1 SNHNGSI
8 DVNDQKGVLLGDV
21 NGDGVANAGEDVLFL
36 STSAAQDLIN
46 TSSSTDMRV
55 LLAKEALAAQLNI
68 DNQAGFGGHTGSKDY
83 QPADLITEA
92 VKWLKGELPYQFAGG
107 SSGNVDTN
115 HDGVIGWNS
124 ALHTFSEGAAVA
136 SGANAWTAKVDVFD
150 GAPILL
156 ANGSN
161 LKDALAAFNGNQL
174 VVSTDGNSVAWNN
187 GAAPGGGI
195 MALGVQANDPDNF
208 WLTLQST
215 GHLP

>member
-1 SNHNGSI
+1 
-8 DVNDQKGVLLGDV
+8 
-21 NGDGVANAGEDVLFL
+21 
-36 STSAAQDLIN
+36 
-46 TSSSTDMRV
+46 MRV
-55 LLAKEALAAQLNI
+55 VLAKEALAAQLNI

-187 GAAPGGGI
+187 GAAPGGEP
-195 MALGVQANDPDNF
+195 AVAAYSKSNDEWRQYRDAECQRRSAEGATQQLACIVD
-208 WLTLQST
+208 LTRRRAWDVR
-215 GHLP
+215 